1 MLPHTG
7 GPPSPSPPR
16 PRWPLNPAC
25 CDLRPAATSPPP
37 PSFSFAPF
45 LPLLLHHAALHLP
58 CTAASAFYLPSVSFI
73 GAGALKMAAP
83 KIQSMSFKKPLIVT
97 DKGIRAAGLLE
108 PVLATLK
115 AEAGITEYAVFDDVK
130 PNPTVSNVNSGL
142 EVLRQNKCDSIL
154 SLGGGSPQDAAK
166 GIAIV
171 QTNGGKIEDYEGL
184 DMAKKPQ
191 FPLIAV
197 NTTAGTA
204 SEITRFAVITD
215 EKRHVKMVITTDMC
229 TPLIAVNDA
238 ELMFKQ
244 PKALTAATGMDALTH
259 AVEAYAI
266 RLIKKHLVTATFKG
280 SDVEAR
286 EGMSYAEYLAGMA
299 FNSAGLGYVHA
310 MAHQMG
316 AVYDL
321 PHGVC
326 NAILLPHVEDF
337 NKTVAGGRL
346 KDVAEAMG
354 VDVSKMSDAQ
364 GADAAVAA
372 IRKLSKEVE
381 IPSGFKSLGAKESDL
396 PKLADAALKDVCS
409 LFNPREGTKDDIIQI
424 YKNALIHIYFYPYFI
439 LFISTTPMKSYF
451 YFFLER
457 LPMSICSLSLPLL
470 LHHAALHLPCTA
482 ASAFYLPSVSFIG
495 AGALKMAAPKIQS
508 MSFKKPL
515 IVTDKGIRA
524 AGLLEPV
531 LATLKAEAGITEYAV
546 FDDVKPNPTVSNVN
560 SGLEVLRQNKCDSIL
575 SLGGGSPQDAAK
587 GIAIVQTNGGK
598 IEDYEGLDMAKKPQ
612 FPLIAVNTTAGTAS
626 EITRFAVITDEKRHV
641 KMVITTDMCT
651 PLIAVNDAELMFKQP
666 KALTAATGMD
676 ALTHAVEAYAIR
688 LIKKHLV
695 TATFKG
701 SDVEAREG
709 MSYAEY
715 LAGMAFNSA
724 GLGYVHAMAHQ
735 MGADFNKTV
744 AGGRLKDVAEAMGV
758 DVSKMSDAQG
768 ADAAVAAIRKLSKEV
783 EIPSGFKSLGAK
795 ESDLPKLADAALKD
809 VCSLFNPRE
818 GTKDDIIQIYKNAL

>member
-1 MLPHTG
+1 MLRST
-7 GPPSPSPPR
+7 
-16 PRWPLNPAC
+16 
-25 CDLRPAATSPPP
+25 
-37 PSFSFAPF
+37 F
-45 LPLLLHHAALHLP
+45 P

-142 EVLRQNKCDSIL
+142 EALRQNKCDSIL

-184 DMAKKPQ
+184 DKAKKPQ

-215 EKRHVKMVITTDMC
+215 EKRRVKMPIGTDMC

-259 AVEAYAI
+259 AIEAYVSKFASPITDACALQAI

-299 FNSAGLGYVHA
+299 FNSAGVGYVHA

-364 GADAAVAA
+364 GADAAVAEMH
-372 IRKLSKEVE
+372 KLCKELE
-381 IPSGFKSLGAKESDL
+381 IPAGFKPLGAKESDL
-396 PKLADAALKDVCS
+396 PQLAEAALKDLAS
-409 LFNPREGTKDDIIQI
+409 IFNPRVGTKEDIIAI
-424 YKNALIHIYFYPYFI
+424 
-439 LFISTTPMKSYF
+439 
-451 YFFLER
+451 
-457 LPMSICSLSLPLL
+457 
-470 LHHAALHLPCTA
+470 
-482 ASAFYLPSVSFIG
+482 
-495 AGALKMAAPKIQS
+495 
-508 MSFKKPL
+508 FKK
-515 IVTDKGIRA
+515 
-524 AGLLEPV
+524 
-531 LATLKAEAGITEYAV
+531 
-546 FDDVKPNPTVSNVN
+546 
-560 SGLEVLRQNKCDSIL
+560 
-575 SLGGGSPQDAAK
+575 
-587 GIAIVQTNGGK
+587 
-598 IEDYEGLDMAKKPQ
+598 
-612 FPLIAVNTTAGTAS
+612 
-626 EITRFAVITDEKRHV
+626 
-641 KMVITTDMCT
+641 
-651 PLIAVNDAELMFKQP
+651 
-666 KALTAATGMD
+666 
-676 ALTHAVEAYAIR
+676 
-688 LIKKHLV
+688 
-695 TATFKG
+695 
-701 SDVEAREG
+701 
-709 MSYAEY
+709 
-715 LAGMAFNSA
+715 
-724 GLGYVHAMAHQ
+724 AM
-735 MGADFNKTV
+735 
-744 AGGRLKDVAEAMGV
+744 
-758 DVSKMSDAQG
+758 
-768 ADAAVAAIRKLSKEV
+768 
-783 EIPSGFKSLGAK
+783 
-795 ESDLPKLADAALKD
+795 
-809 VCSLFNPRE
+809 
-818 GTKDDIIQIYKNAL
+818 

>member
-1 MLPHTG
+1 MLRSTF
-7 GPPSPSPPR
+7 
-16 PRWPLNPAC
+16 PA
-25 CDLRPAATSPPP
+25 RR
-37 PSFSFAPF
+37 
-45 LPLLLHHAALHLP
+45 
-58 CTAASAFYLPSVSFI
+58 FI

-259 AVEAYAI
+259 AVEAYVSKFASPITDACALQAI

-299 FNSAGLGYVHA
+299 FNSAGR
-310 MAHQMG
+310 MG

-372 IRKLSKEVE
+372 IRKLSKE
-381 IPSGFKSLGAKESDL
+381 ESDL

-424 YKNALIHIYFYPYFI
+424 YKNAL
-439 LFISTTPMKSYF
+439 
-451 YFFLER
+451 
-457 LPMSICSLSLPLL
+457 
-470 LHHAALHLPCTA
+470 
-482 ASAFYLPSVSFIG
+482 
-495 AGALKMAAPKIQS
+495 
-508 MSFKKPL
+508 
-515 IVTDKGIRA
+515 
-524 AGLLEPV
+524 
-531 LATLKAEAGITEYAV
+531 
-546 FDDVKPNPTVSNVN
+546 
-560 SGLEVLRQNKCDSIL
+560 
-575 SLGGGSPQDAAK
+575 
-587 GIAIVQTNGGK
+587 
-598 IEDYEGLDMAKKPQ
+598 
-612 FPLIAVNTTAGTAS
+612 
-626 EITRFAVITDEKRHV
+626 
-641 KMVITTDMCT
+641 
-651 PLIAVNDAELMFKQP
+651 
-666 KALTAATGMD
+666 
-676 ALTHAVEAYAIR
+676 
-688 LIKKHLV
+688 
-695 TATFKG
+695 
-701 SDVEAREG
+701 
-709 MSYAEY
+709 
-715 LAGMAFNSA
+715 
-724 GLGYVHAMAHQ
+724 
-735 MGADFNKTV
+735 
-744 AGGRLKDVAEAMGV
+744 
-758 DVSKMSDAQG
+758 
-768 ADAAVAAIRKLSKEV
+768 
-783 EIPSGFKSLGAK
+783 
-795 ESDLPKLADAALKD
+795 
-809 VCSLFNPRE
+809 
-818 GTKDDIIQIYKNAL
+818 